1 MLNVFA
7 VYKETRRNKT
17 QSDAMHLRIGN
28 TVITKK
34 TNAKTNAK
42 ENTYEIK
49 NDVCPHLIKS
59 VAAISGSSSSRG
71 SSSSGSSSSSKSF
84 EARTVMPLKE
94 YLKRCN
100 HATEL
105 YVALCLLRDLGRQM
119 QALLSGGHGIACFS
133 VDDVVIIAHR
143 ESDAFT
149 HSDPESTLGPDPQF
163 LFLNDRLIFE
173 VDESDGTLLIDRA
186 LNANAKTAFVAPEL
200 AAKQEQEQER
210 VHFKTAYHSAAQLL
224 IYFLLGKSDPSLE
237 QGLNGTSLNL
247 NLNPIKGTK
256 LYWFLLRCLNR
267 VPSERSYVYV

>member
-1 MLNVFA
+1 
-7 VYKETRRNKT
+7 
-17 QSDAMHLRIGN
+17 MHLRIGN

-34 TNAKTNAK
+34 TTAKTNAK

-59 VAAISGSSSSRG
+59 VAAISGSG
-71 SSSSGSSSSSKSF
+71 SSSPKSSPKTASF

-94 YLKRCN
+94 YLQRCN

-105 YVALCLLRDLGRQM
+105 YVALCLLRDFGRQM

-224 IYFLLGKSDPSLE
+224 IYFLLGPKSKNESDPSLE
-237 QGLNGTSLNL
+237 QGIIRDGTSLNL

>member
-1 MLNVFA
+1 
-7 VYKETRRNKT
+7 
-17 QSDAMHLRIGN
+17 MHLRIGN

-34 TNAKTNAK
+34 TTAKTNAK
-42 ENTYEIK
+42 ESTYEIK

-59 VAAISGSSSSRG
+59 VAAISGSSG
-71 SSSSGSSSSSKSF
+71 SGSSKSF

-94 YLKRCN
+94 YLQRCN

-133 VDDVVIIAHR
+133 VDDVVIIAHL

-186 LNANAKTAFVAPEL
+186 LNAIAKNAFVAPEL
-200 AAKQEQEQER
+200 AEEPLTR

-224 IYFLLGKSDPSLE
+224 IYFLLGPSFK
-237 QGLNGTSLNL
+237 QGIMSLNGTS
-247 NLNPIKGTK
+247 LNPIKGTK